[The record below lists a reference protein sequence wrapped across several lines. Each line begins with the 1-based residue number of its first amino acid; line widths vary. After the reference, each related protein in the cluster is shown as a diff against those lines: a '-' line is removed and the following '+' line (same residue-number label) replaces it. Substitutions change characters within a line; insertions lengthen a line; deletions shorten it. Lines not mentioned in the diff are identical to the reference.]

1 ATVRAASTI
10 CSTNHLADLF
20 TRNLLQHYPNNSCL
34 HDAVALIEKTGRLE
48 RVIVSSDM
56 LLDKIRL
63 APEQME
69 LKAAMDQFNLSPVIS
84 NFEQTGGLRSVRDAV
99 LATNLQISEVMSPRL
114 FNLLHG
120 VRSRLKFE

>member
-1 ATVRAASTI
+1 
-10 CSTNHLADLF
+10 
-20 TRNLLQHYPNNSCL
+20 
-34 HDAVALIEKTGRLE
+34 
-48 RVIVSSDM
+48 M

-69 LKAAMDQFNLSPVIS
+69 LKAAVDQFNLGPVIS

-99 LATNLQISEVMSPRL
+99 LATDLQISEVMSPRL

-120 VRSRLKFE
+120 VCSRLKFEEPINLFVHADASINASAIYAPD